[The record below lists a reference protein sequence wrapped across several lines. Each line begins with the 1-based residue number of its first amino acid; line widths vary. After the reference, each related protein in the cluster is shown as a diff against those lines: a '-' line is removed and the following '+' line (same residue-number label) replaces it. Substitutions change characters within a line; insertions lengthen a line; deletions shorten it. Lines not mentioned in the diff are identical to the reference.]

1 MNGGSGINLSKGMPM
16 TLGAIPSPFLTRRR
30 GGSYVRGEK
39 PVIDTRPDRS
49 LPAHSRHNAYA
60 ADKLAAIMRILA
72 LDDYDLPGSHTPS
85 LIFSDSQKVIEPA
98 SYGQPE
104 NIVGKVWFFY
114 RCLNERIRCLCGSHR
129 EQAHSHK
136 GSVFA
141 FRPSPLN
148 RPSVS
153 SPAALDLD
161 PPAPSGG

>member
-1 MNGGSGINLSKGMPM
+1 M

-104 NIVGKVWFFY
+104 NLVGKVWFFTA
-114 RCLNERIRCLCGSHR
+114 I
-129 EQAHSHK
+129 
-136 GSVFA
+136 
-141 FRPSPLN
+141 
-148 RPSVS
+148 
-153 SPAALDLD
+153 
-161 PPAPSGG
+161 